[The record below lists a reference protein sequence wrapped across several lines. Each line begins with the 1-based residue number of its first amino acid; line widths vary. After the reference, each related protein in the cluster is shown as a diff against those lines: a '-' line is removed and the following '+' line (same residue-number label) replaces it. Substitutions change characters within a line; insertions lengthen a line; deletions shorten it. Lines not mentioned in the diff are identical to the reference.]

1 MSGFVFGLAIF
12 VTVSQ
17 LPKLFGLE
25 KGPGDTV
32 QQFVHLVAN
41 LGQTSWVTLV
51 VGVVA
56 LALLFGLERIPR
68 IPGGLVVLVL
78 AILASTVFQLG
89 HHGVKTVGE
98 IPAGL
103 PSVKAIRISASDV
116 AVLLPS
122 ALGIMLVIF
131 SEALGAGQTFAD
143 KHGYRLDPSQDM
155 IAIGLAN
162 VASGFLGGLACG
174 GSLSQTA
181 VNDQAGARTELS
193 AIVAAAL
200 SLITV
205 VALTPLFTNLPE
217 AVLAAMVIHAVSH
230 LMKVGEMRR
239 FYELMPREFWLGAIT
254 LLGVIVLDVLPGL
267 IIGVSFSILLLVYRA
282 SRPRFSVMGTDR
294 DAPRVFEDVGRHP
307 SAEAIAGILIIRPDA
322 PLFYANAQVIRDT
335 VEEMV
340 AAAKE
345 PVDAVVID
353 PDANDDIDVTSI
365 EALEKLA
372 AGLRGHNVRIALAH
386 VHEPVKV
393 TLGRA
398 QSLGG
403 TEIGPMFPDLAS
415 ARAWAGSAPT

>member
-122 ALGIMLVIF
+122 ARGMMLVIF

-174 GSLSQTA
+174 EASLRPLSTTR
-181 VNDQAGARTELS
+181 QAPVQS
-193 AIVAAAL
+193 
-200 SLITV
+200 
-205 VALTPLFTNLPE
+205 
-217 AVLAAMVIHAVSH
+217 
-230 LMKVGEMRR
+230 
-239 FYELMPREFWLGAIT
+239 
-254 LLGVIVLDVLPGL
+254 
-267 IIGVSFSILLLVYRA
+267 
-282 SRPRFSVMGTDR
+282 SRPS
-294 DAPRVFEDVGRHP
+294 
-307 SAEAIAGILIIRPDA
+307 SRP
-322 PLFYANAQVIRDT
+322 L
-335 VEEMV
+335 
-340 AAAKE
+340 
-345 PVDAVVID
+345 
-353 PDANDDIDVTSI
+353 
-365 EALEKLA
+365 
-372 AGLRGHNVRIALAH
+372 
-386 VHEPVKV
+386 
-393 TLGRA
+393 
-398 QSLGG
+398 
-403 TEIGPMFPDLAS
+403 
-415 ARAWAGSAPT
+415 